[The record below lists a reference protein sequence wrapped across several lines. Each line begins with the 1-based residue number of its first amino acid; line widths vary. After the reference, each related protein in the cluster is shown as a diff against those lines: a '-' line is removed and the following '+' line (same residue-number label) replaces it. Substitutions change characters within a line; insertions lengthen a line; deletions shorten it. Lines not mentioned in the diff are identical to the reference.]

1 MEKTEHVYARDAYT
15 TQLDATVVDVKPE
28 GIILDR
34 TIFYP
39 QGGGQPSDQGKLI
52 SGGTEIPVVALKKQG
67 NVVLHQIDGE
77 VQVGDDVQC
86 EVDWDYRYKLM
97 KHHTALHIL
106 SAVVWD
112 ETQAKVTGGTIYE
125 NKARLDFDLIEFNK
139 EMAAGFVEK
148 TNQLIDE
155 DHKVSIDFLSRE
167 EADKDPDLIRTKVN
181 LLPKSI
187 TEIRTVKI
195 GDVDLQADGGLHV
208 KSTKEIGSVSL
219 VKVENKGK
227 GRKRISIA
235 VD

>member
-1 MEKTEHVYARDAYT
+1 MEKTEQVYARDAYT

-52 SGGTEIPVVALKKQG
+52 SGGSEIPIVALKKQG
-67 NVVLHQIDGE
+67 NVVLHQIDGD

-148 TNQLIDE
+148 TNQL
-155 DHKVSIDFLSRE
+155 
-167 EADKDPDLIRTKVN
+167 
-181 LLPKSI
+181 
-187 TEIRTVKI
+187 
-195 GDVDLQADGGLHV
+195 
-208 KSTKEIGSVSL
+208 
-219 VKVENKGK
+219 
-227 GRKRISIA
+227 
-235 VD
+235 

>member
-1 MEKTEHVYARDAYT
+1 
-15 TQLDATVVDVKPE
+15 
-28 GIILDR
+28 
-34 TIFYP
+34 
-39 QGGGQPSDQGKLI
+39 
-52 SGGTEIPVVALKKQG
+52 
-67 NVVLHQIDGE
+67 VVLHQIDGE
-77 VQVGDDVQC
+77 IQVGDDVQC

>member
-1 MEKTEHVYARDAYT
+1 MEKTEQVYARDAYT

-52 SGGTEIPVVALKKQG
+52 SGGSEIPIVALKKQG
-67 NVVLHQIDGE
+67 NVVLHQIDGD

-148 TNQLIDE
+148 TNQLINE
-155 DHKVSIDFLSRE
+155 DHEVSIDFLSRE